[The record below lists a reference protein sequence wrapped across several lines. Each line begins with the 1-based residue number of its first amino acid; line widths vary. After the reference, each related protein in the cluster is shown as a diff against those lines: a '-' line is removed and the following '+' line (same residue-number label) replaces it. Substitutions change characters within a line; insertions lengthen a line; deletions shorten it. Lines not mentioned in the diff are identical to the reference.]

1 LVPVICA
8 IAETHWHKVLQ
19 ESLNAL
25 KTILKEIDY
34 NAFDK
39 ALSNK
44 EAKSLLLIQD
54 AKTQKKE
61 RTKVEEKWKSL
72 TKQAAVKNPNFKEP
86 IVPYVESHLVGLHN
100 GLNNGHIYLI

>member
-1 LVPVICA
+1 
-8 IAETHWHKVLQ
+8 
-19 ESLNAL
+19 LNAL

-54 AKTQKKE
+54 AKTQKAS
-61 RTKVEEKWKSL
+61 RTKTEEKWKQL
-72 TKQAAVKNPNFKEP
+72 TKQARVKNPNFQEP
-86 IVPYVESHLVGLHN
+86 LVPYVDSHLVGLHN